1 MWGDTDHKRKFHVV
15 AWDKIIVPK
24 AMGGLGLRKLD
35 VMNKA
40 CLSKLSWKLQTGSS
54 DLWCHVLRGKYKM
67 ENELNNRACRG
78 TGSSLWKT
86 LMALNHVIQM
96 FSYWIVGDGKSID
109 AWQDTWLDEGIVL
122 AQHVDIPQHLLGV
135 KLYELVDLDGRWNL
149 NLMKDWMPASL
160 MKLIAAVLPPNEE
173 FGNDERV
180 LTGGNKMNFS
190 VSDMYMKL
198 CGYSGEEVTSNW
210 KKAWRI
216 NVPEKVRSFMW
227 LMMHE
232 RLLTN
237 ALKNKMRLCHAMCNY
252 CGDVE
257 ETILHAMRDC
267 PKARE
272 VWRYFVAGSQQNQ
285 FYMADFQQ
293 WININLINEVLW
305 HGTGD

>member
-1 MWGDTDHKRKFHVV
+1 
-15 AWDKIIVPK
+15 
-24 AMGGLGLRKLD
+24 
-35 VMNKA
+35 
-40 CLSKLSWKLQTGSS
+40 
-54 DLWCHVLRGKYKM
+54 
-67 ENELNNRACRG
+67 
-78 TGSSLWKT
+78 
-86 LMALNHVIQM
+86 
-96 FSYWIVGDGKSID
+96 
-109 AWQDTWLDEGIVL
+109 
-122 AQHVDIPQHLLGV
+122 
-135 KLYELVDLDGRWNL
+135 
-149 NLMKDWMPASL
+149 
-160 MKLIAAVLPPNEE
+160 
-173 FGNDERV
+173 
-180 LTGGNKMNFS
+180 
-190 VSDMYMKL
+190 MYMKL

-216 NVPEKVRSFMW
+216 NVPERVRSFMW